1 MIYQQDTNHL
11 AKLLE
16 AEGPAGK
23 RAMEFLL
30 SEKFNIDVRD
40 GGKFLEIQS
49 ARGSGDSALL
59 ILAKM
64 LVKLQ
69 HEAVGEA
76 FARLPEV
83 KRG

>member
-1 MIYQQDTNHL
+1 MIYQMDTDHL
-11 AKLLE
+11 AKLLGK
-16 AEGPAGK
+16 EGPAGK

-30 SEKFNIDVRD
+30 SERFNIDVRD
-40 GGKFLEIQS
+40 SGRFLELRS
-49 ARGSGDSALL
+49 TRGGDDPMLV

-83 KRG
+83 KR

>member
-1 MIYQQDTNHL
+1 MIDSQFYDKVAKILENEGAAGRRVLSLLQSEMFDIQIRGDGYMVEFRSRRHEGNLIGRIAL
-11 AKLLE
+11 A
-16 AEGPAGK
+16 
-23 RAMEFLL
+23 
-30 SEKFNIDVRD
+30 
-40 GGKFLEIQS
+40 
-49 ARGSGDSALL
+49 
-59 ILAKM
+59 